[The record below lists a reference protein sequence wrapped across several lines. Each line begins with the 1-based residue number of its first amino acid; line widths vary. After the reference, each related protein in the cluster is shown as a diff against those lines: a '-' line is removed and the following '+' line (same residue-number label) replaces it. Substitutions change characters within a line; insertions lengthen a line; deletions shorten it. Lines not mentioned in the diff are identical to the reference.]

1 MALRAVTRS
10 AAALAFAG
18 VRIRELGLVWG
29 PASAEAPV
37 LTTWLIDAL
46 RATDNLGV
54 IADGQ

>member
-1 MALRAVTRS
+1 MALRAITRS

-18 VRIRELGLVWG
+18 VRIRELGLAWG

-46 RATDNLGV
+46 RVTDNLGIIV
-54 IADGQ
+54 DGQ